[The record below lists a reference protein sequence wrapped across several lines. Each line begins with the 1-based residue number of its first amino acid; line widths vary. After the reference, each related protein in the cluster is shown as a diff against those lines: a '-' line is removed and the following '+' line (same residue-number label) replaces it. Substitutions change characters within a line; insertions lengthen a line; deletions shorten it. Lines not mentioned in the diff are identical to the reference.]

1 MPFHTS
7 GNNVVYS
14 SPTWTQQFIESDIVE
29 IGDAI
34 ASGTIAPWSVSL
46 GKYERMVGKIVLFYN
61 SDASNELFFRMR
73 NIDKNGAAVATSIKY
88 GAVATIAT
96 VTEGASLASNRLHG
110 GMAVAT
116 TNGTGTTIKIDSN
129 SSDTP
134 LSMVI
139 NFAALSTAGT
149 HGTLEVQASNITA
162 AAGESDILAG
172 SYISYRR
179 F

>member
-34 ASGTIAPWSVSL
+34 ASGTIAPWSVNL
-46 GKYERMVGKIVLFYN
+46 GKYERMVGKIVLFFN
-61 SDASNELFFRMR
+61 SDDNNHLLFRMR
-73 NIDKNGAAVATSIKY
+73 NIDKNSAAVATSIKY

-110 GMAVAT
+110 GMAVTT
-116 TNGTGTTIKIDSN
+116 TNGTGTTITIDSG
-129 SSDTP
+129 SGDTP

-149 HGTLEVQASNITA
+149 NGTLETQVANITA
-162 AAGESDILAG
+162 ATGSSQILAG

>member
-46 GKYERMVGKIVLFYN
+46 GKYERMVGKIVLFFN
-61 SDASNELFFRMR
+61 SDDNNHLFFRMR
-73 NIDKNGAAVATSIKY
+73 NIDKDGAAVATSIKY

-149 HGTLEVQASNITA
+149 HGTLETQVANITT
-162 AAGESDILAG
+162 AAGSSQILAG

>member
-14 SPTWTQQFIESDIVE
+14 SPTWTQQFIESDIAL
-29 IGDAI
+29 GDAI

-46 GKYERMVGKIVLFYN
+46 GKYERMVGKIVLFFN
-61 SDASNELFFRMR
+61 SDDNNHLFFRMR
-73 NIDKNGAAVATSIKY
+73 NIDKDGAAVATSIKY

-96 VTEGASLASNRLHG
+96 VTNEAALASNRLHG
-110 GMAVAT
+110 GMAVLT
-116 TNGTGTTIKIDSN
+116 TNGTGTTIKIDSG
-129 SSDTP
+129 SSGDSP